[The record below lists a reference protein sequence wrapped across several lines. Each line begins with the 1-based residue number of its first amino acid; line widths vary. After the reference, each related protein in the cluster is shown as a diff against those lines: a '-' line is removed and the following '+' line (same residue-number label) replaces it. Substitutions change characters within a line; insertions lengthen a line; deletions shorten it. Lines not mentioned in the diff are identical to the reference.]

1 MGVKEWFPSFFMQLV
16 TMPTRGRPQQ
26 AAFRVSPKMTKLEV
40 KEYLLKVYGVPV
52 KKVMT
57 QNFLGKRKRIQGSRS
72 IISYK
77 RPDFKKAIV
86 TLDLEKMSQTDS
98 SKGQQR

>member
-1 MGVKEWFPSFFMQLV
+1 MLAV
-16 TMPTRGRPQQ
+16 PTRGRPHQ
-26 AAFRVSPKMTKLEV
+26 AAFRVAPKMTKLEV

-57 QNFLGKRKRIQGSRS
+57 QNFMGKRKRMYGTRTIVG
-72 IISYK
+72 YK

-86 TLDLEKMSQTDS
+86 TLDLEQRSPGGTV
-98 SKGQQR
+98 QQS